1 MDDRGLLASVSS
13 VIGNTD
19 IRDDCAVIPL
29 GDRCLVLTTDMLHTT
44 TDFPEDMTDW
54 QRGWM
59 AAAVTLSD
67 IASMGA
73 EPLALL
79 LAVGLDDPE
88 RLEAITRGASDC
100 CRCHGG
106 RLVGGDIDRHDE
118 LTLVSTALGEVEPA
132 FLVRRSGAHPGD
144 LVCVTGTP
152 GRAMAGLDG
161 WSGHRRALLE
171 PQPRVAA
178 GRAIGRAG
186 ASAMMDLSDGL
197 ALSLYDLAAVN
208 RCGFRLQRERLPR
221 PAGVPEPGATEFAL
235 YGGGDFEL
243 LFCIPADRFPIEG
256 VAATVIGEVTGEEG
270 SVLFDGMPVERRGY
284 EHTWTR

>member
-1 MDDRGLLASVSS
+1 MDDRALLSS
-13 VIGNTD
+13 VRAVIGD
-19 IRDDCAVIPL
+19 RDLGDDCAVIPL
-29 GDRCLVLTTDMLHTT
+29 GDRCLVLTTDMLHAS

-79 LAVGLDDPE
+79 LAAGLDDPG

-100 CRCHGG
+100 CLRHGG

-118 LTLVSTALGEVEPA
+118 LTLVSTALGEIEPGL
-132 FLVRRSGAHPGD
+132 LVLRSGASPGD

-152 GRAMAGLDG
+152 GRAMAGLDE
-161 WSGHRRALLE
+161 WDGHRLALLE
-171 PQPRVAA
+171 PQPRVRE
-178 GRAIGRAG
+178 GRALARAG

-197 ALSLYDLAAVN
+197 ALSLYDLTRVN
-208 RCGFRLQRERLPR
+208 RCGFRLRPESLPR
-221 PAGVPEPGATEFAL
+221 PVGVPEPSATEFAL

-243 LFCIPADRFPIEG
+243 LFCISADRFPVDG
-256 VAATVIGEVTGEEG
+256 VEATVIGEVTGEEG
-270 SVLFDGMPVERRGY
+270 AVLFDGALVERRGY
-284 EHTWTR
+284 EHHWEG

>member
-1 MDDRGLLASVSS
+1 MDDRALLASVRA
-13 VIGNTD
+13 VIGDEDVT
-19 IRDDCAVIPL
+19 DDCAVIPC
-29 GDRCLVLTTDMLHTT
+29 GDRCLVLTTDMLHAT
-44 TDFPEDMTDW
+44 TDFPEDMNDW

-73 EPLALL
+73 APLALL
-79 LAVGLDDPE
+79 LAAGLDDPN

-100 CRCHGG
+100 CARHGG
-106 RLVGGDIDRHDE
+106 RLVGGDIDHHDE
-118 LTLVSTALGEVEPA
+118 LTLVSTALGLVEPDR
-132 FLVRRSGAHPGD
+132 LVRRSGARPGD

-161 WSGHRRALLE
+161 WSGHRLALLE

-208 RCGFRLQRERLPR
+208 RCGFRLRRESVPC
-221 PAGVPEPGATEFAL
+221 PAGVPEPAASGYAL

-243 LFCIPADRFPIEG
+243 LFCIPADRFPVEG
-256 VAATVIGEVTGEEG
+256 VNATVIGEVTHEDE
-270 SVLFDGMPVERRGY
+270 SILLDGAPIERQGY
-284 EHTWTR
+284 EHHWER